1 MTHVVGRDLLSSDGD
16 IGRWRFKLVFVFL
29 LLPRSKLMELMLPST
44 PKQLSSNGSRYAVA
58 STVLDLGTIEAE
70 VDSTSSC
77 APDRPRMF
85 LNLLTAYSLM
95 ILRSGHMVSLKALL
109 IVVLLNNRK

>member
-1 MTHVVGRDLLSSDGD
+1 MDVVGRDLLSSDGD
-16 IGRWRFKLVFVFL
+16 IGCWHFKLVFVFL

-58 STVLDLGTIEAE
+58 STVLDLGTIEEE

-77 APDRPRMF
+77 APRMF
-85 LNLLTAYSLM
+85 LNLLTVYSLM
-95 ILRSGHMVSLKALL
+95 LLRSGHMVSLKALL
-109 IVVLLNNRK
+109 IVVLLNSRK